1 MESTR
6 QLKVAKLLQKELGD
20 LFQREG
26 RNLLGN
32 VFVTLTKVKVSPDLS
47 NAKIYL
53 SFMMVENKKEILDTL
68 TSHSKVI
75 RKMIGEKIR
84 NQVRI
89 IPEFQFYLDD
99 NLDYAAKMDE
109 IFSKLNIPPTPDKE
123 EENSEEEDE

>member
-47 NAKIYL
+47 NAKVYL
-53 SFMMVENKKEILDTL
+53 SFMMVENKKEVLDTL

-75 RKMIGEKIR
+75 RKLIGEKIR

-89 IPEFQFYLDD
+89 IPELQFYLDD

-123 EENSEEEDE
+123 EDKSEEEDE

>member
-26 RNLLGN
+26 RSLLGN

-47 NAKIYL
+47 NAKVYL
-53 SFMMVENKKEILDTL
+53 SFMMVENKKEVLDTL
-68 TSHSKVI
+68 TSHSKII
-75 RKMIGEKIR
+75 RKMIGERIR

-89 IPEFQFYLDD
+89 IPEIQFYLDD

-109 IFSKLNIPPTPDKE
+109 IFSKLNIPPAPDKE